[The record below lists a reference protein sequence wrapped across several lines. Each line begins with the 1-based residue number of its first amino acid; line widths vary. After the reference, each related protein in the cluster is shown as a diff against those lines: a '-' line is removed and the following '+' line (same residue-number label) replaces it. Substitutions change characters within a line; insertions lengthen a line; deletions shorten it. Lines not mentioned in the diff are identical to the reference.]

1 MHRHAC
7 ETLRPV
13 RRDRRRGGLLQRLVG
28 EQPLRG
34 VVELGCSP
42 AAQRHRLD
50 QHRGSLTEPCSR
62 CCHVGDQRRGTQL
75 EATDLTERL
84 PPGFAAQEAHIVEAE
99 RYDDGPPGLTPV
111 TMTL

>member
-1 MHRHAC
+1 MHERAGEPPC
-7 ETLRPV
+7 PMRG
-13 RRDRRRGGLLQRLVG
+13 DRRRGGLLQRLIG
-28 EQPLRG
+28 EQPVRG
-34 VVELGCSP
+34 VIELGRSP

-50 QHRGSLTEPCSR
+50 QHCGSLTELPSR